1 MAQANDFIELCTELR
16 KLGATSVEHGAFKAT
31 FAGALP
37 SVRDTK
43 PQREPTAEQRRRAL
57 EQARLDELNRV

>member
-1 MAQANDFIELCTELR
+1 MAQADDFITLCTELR

-31 FAGALP
+31 FTGVLP
-37 SVRDTK
+37 GQRDVK

>member
-37 SVRDTK
+37 TSRDTK
-43 PQREPTAEQRRRAL
+43 PQRAPTPEERRKAL
-57 EQARLDELNRV
+57 EQARLNELNRV